1 MLRSLMGRL
10 TSTQKEEVQARVE
23 SCDFSG
29 FKKKLSYNLCRHFRS
44 FVGRDFKVIA
54 QCALFL
60 LGSYMTPAEKQVW
73 LSLSKVYDLLVQ
85 PCIVS
90 VMSFHITDIPNYI
103 LSII

>member
-23 SCDFSG
+23 SFDFSG
-29 FKKKLSYNLCRHFRS
+29 FEKNNLCRHFRS